1 LNARSQHFWNLRVL
15 QNEEHKPVRYKKRS
29 PVNQENSLGPPGLQV
44 DTEIVSLAGRTKKH
58 ITSRLPSDTSSVKGG
73 SGERFTG
80 LMELSCLPCFN
91 ELRQDAWKNARQ
103 FNCAFALCLL
113 NRENHSSIGNSLR
126 RQDPTF
132 HGWKLGSLLTHM
144 TEAMRDTPW
153 MLYIV
158 CGDMNMNPRG

>member
-1 LNARSQHFWNLRVL
+1 MHVHSTSGTSGYYKMKSTNLCVTKRGAQSIRKIALDL
-15 QNEEHKPVRYKKRS
+15 QGCRWILKSFHLQEEP
-29 PVNQENSLGPPGLQV
+29 
-44 DTEIVSLAGRTKKH
+44 KKH

-132 HGWKLGSLLTHM
+132 HGWKLGS
-144 TEAMRDTPW
+144 
-153 MLYIV
+153 
-158 CGDMNMNPRG
+158 